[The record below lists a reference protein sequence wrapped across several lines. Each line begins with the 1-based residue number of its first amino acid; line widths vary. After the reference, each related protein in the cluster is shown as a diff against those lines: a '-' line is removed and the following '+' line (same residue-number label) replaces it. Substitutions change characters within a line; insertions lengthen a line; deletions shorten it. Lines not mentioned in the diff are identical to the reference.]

1 MASDQH
7 NALVGSLLRPEAYPG
22 QVSDVELVETYI
34 SYLFLTG
41 RHVYKVKKPVDYGF
55 LDFTTLEKRRYYCHQ
70 EVELNRRLS
79 PEVYLGVVE
88 IRELNGQYAIEG
100 PGQTVEYAVKMLQLP
115 RHRAMNALL
124 QEDKVS
130 EGDIRR
136 LAARIADFHSRAET
150 SPEISRLGGLEAVR
164 QNVEENFSQTEKFL
178 GVCLS
183 ADAFDDLV
191 AYSRAFLEVKKELF
205 QRRASQG
212 RIRDC
217 HGDLHTAQIFLENGI
232 SIIDCIE
239 FNDRFRCSDVAEDI
253 AFLAMDLD
261 YHHRPDLSRLFIETY
276 VQESNDSGVLDLL
289 DFFKSY
295 RAYVRGKVTSFR
307 LDDPALTDEG
317 KEKARAS
324 ARAYFEL
331 ARSYIRVFPRP
342 AMVLVV
348 GLTGTGKS
356 TVAQELARR
365 WNFSYVSS
373 DITRKALAG
382 IAPDERRY
390 ESFGEGIYSPEF
402 SRRTYDA
409 MFRQAEQC
417 LQDGR
422 SVVLDGTFRSAVE
435 RSRAIEAA
443 RRGGADAWIIEC
455 SLPEEEVRRR
465 LERRTREE
473 TSASDARWELFHRLQ
488 QEWEPVTEAPG
499 NRYLRLDTSAP
510 TPETMR
516 RLLRELYARVLVD
529 NS

>member
-1 MASDQH
+1 MPTNPQP
-7 NALVGSLLRPEAYPG
+7 ALVESLLGPEAYPE
-22 QVSDVELVETYI
+22 QVSNIELVETYI

-41 RHVYKVKKPVDYGF
+41 SHVYKVKKPVDYGF

-79 PEVYLGVVE
+79 PDVYLGVVE
-88 IRELNGQYAIEG
+88 IREQDGQYTIAG

-115 RHRAMNALL
+115 KQRAMNALL
-124 QEDKVS
+124 REGKVT

-136 LAARIADFHSRAET
+136 LTARIADFHRRAET
-150 SPEISRLGGLEAVR
+150 SPEITRLGGLEVVW
-164 QNVEENFSQTEKFL
+164 QNVEENFSQTEKFV
-178 GVCLS
+178 GTCLS
-183 ADAFDDLV
+183 LDAFDDLV
-191 AYSRAFLEVKKELF
+191 AYSRAFLEVKEGLF
-205 QRRASQG
+205 QRRAREG

-261 YHHRPDLSRLFIETY
+261 YHQRTDLSRLLIETY
-276 VQESNDSGVLDLL
+276 VPESGDSGLLELL

-307 LDDPALTDEG
+307 LDDPTLSEA
-317 KEKARAS
+317 EKRETLAS
-324 ARAYFEL
+324 AQGYFQL
-331 ARSYIRVFPRP
+331 ARSYTQEFPKP
-342 AMVLVV
+342 ALVLVV

-365 WNFSYVSS
+365 WSLSYISS
-373 DITRKALAG
+373 DITRKTLAR
-382 IAPDERRY
+382 IAPEERRY
-390 ESFGEGIYSPEF
+390 ESFGEGIYSSEF

-417 LQDGR
+417 LQDGG
-422 SVVLDGTFRSAVE
+422 SVVMDGTFRSANE
-435 RSRAIEAA
+435 RSRAIETP
-443 RRGGADAWIIEC
+443 RREGIDTWIVEC
-455 SLPEEEVRRR
+455 SLPEEEVRHR
-465 LERRTREE
+465 LERRAREG

-488 QEWEPVTEAPG
+488 QEWEPVAEVPDKQ
-499 NRYLRLDTSAP
+499 YLRLDTSRP
-510 TPETMR
+510 LPETMR
-516 RLLRELYARVLVD
+516 QLLHWLYASVL
-529 NS
+529 

>member
-1 MASDQH
+1 MATDQH
-7 NALVGSLLRPEAYPG
+7 RTLVESLLRPEAYPDH
-22 QVSDVELVETYI
+22 VSDVELVETYI

-41 RHVYKVKKPVDYGF
+41 SYVYKVKKPVDYGF
-55 LDFTTLEKRRYYCHQ
+55 LDFTTLAKRRHYCHQ

-88 IRELNGQYAIEG
+88 IREQDGQYAIEG

-115 RHRAMNALL
+115 RQRAMNTLL
-124 QEDKVS
+124 QEGRVS

-136 LAARIADFHSRAET
+136 LASRIADFHSRAET
-150 SPEISRLGGLEAVR
+150 SPEITRRGGLEAVR
-164 QNVEENFSQTEKFL
+164 QNVEENFSQTQKFV
-178 GVCLS
+178 GSCLS

-191 AYSRAFLEVKKELF
+191 AYSRAFLEVKEELF
-205 QRRASQG
+205 QRRAREG

-239 FNDRFRCSDVAEDI
+239 FNDRFRCSDVTEDI

-261 YHHRPDLSRLFIETY
+261 YHQRPDLSQLFVETY
-276 VQESNDSGVLDLL
+276 VQESGDSGVLDLL

-307 LDDPALTDEG
+307 LDNPTLSEE
-317 KEKARAS
+317 EKREVVTS
-324 ARAYFEL
+324 AQGYFQL
-331 ARSYIRVFPRP
+331 ARSYIQALPGPV
-342 AMVLVV
+342 MVLVV

-365 WNFSYVSS
+365 WGLSYISS
-373 DITRKALAG
+373 DITRKTLAG
-382 IAPDERRY
+382 IAPEERRY
-390 ESFGEGIYSPEF
+390 DSFGEGIYSPEF

-417 LQDGR
+417 LQNGR
-422 SVVLDGTFRSAVE
+422 SVVLDGTFRSAAE
-435 RSRAIEAA
+435 RSGALETA
-443 RRGGADAWIIEC
+443 RRVGADGWIIEC
-455 SLPEEEVRRR
+455 SLPEEEVCRR
-465 LERRTREE
+465 LERRAREG

-488 QEWEPVTEAPG
+488 QEWEPVAEAPST
-499 NRYLRLDTSAP
+499 RYLRLDTSAP
-510 TPETMR
+510 LPETMR
-516 RLLRELYARVLVD
+516 QLLHWLYASVL
-529 NS
+529 